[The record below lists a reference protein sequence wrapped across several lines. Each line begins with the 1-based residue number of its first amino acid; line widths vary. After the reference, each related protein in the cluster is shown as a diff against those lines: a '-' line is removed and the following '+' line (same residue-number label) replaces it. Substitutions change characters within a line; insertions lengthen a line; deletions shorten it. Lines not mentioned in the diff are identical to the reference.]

1 MTRASRH
8 RRFRA
13 ALTLAIALRRHLSRI
28 VRAVFATMLG
38 STAALAAVDGAAPP
52 TAGLPRPSSP
62 DRQTR
67 PQLPI
72 LVHFVFDEHIGIEGF
87 PEDVPPGRQMREF
100 LRDFFGTYG
109 FRVFRARLQPL
120 RQHLYLTAQIS

>member
-1 MTRASRH
+1 
-8 RRFRA
+8 
-13 ALTLAIALRRHLSRI
+13 
-28 VRAVFATMLG
+28 MLG
-38 STAALAAVDGAAPP
+38 STVALAPAHGAAPRDRGP
-52 TAGLPRPSSP
+52 ATTSEP
-62 DRQTR
+62 DRQTC

-72 LVHFVFDEHIGIEGF
+72 LVHLVFDEHIGIEGF

>member
-1 MTRASRH
+1 M
-8 RRFRA
+8 
-13 ALTLAIALRRHLSRI
+13 
-28 VRAVFATMLG
+28 
-38 STAALAAVDGAAPP
+38 
-52 TAGLPRPSSP
+52 
-62 DRQTR
+62 
-67 PQLPI
+67 
-72 LVHFVFDEHIGIEGF
+72 HFVFDEHIGIEGF